1 MPRHK
6 LYHSPAERRAAKAQD
21 NKKYRARKGV
31 EINAQRRQDYR
42 DQHEKNAA
50 RQQAIEKRDR
60 LARQK
65 RQTKAQKA
73 LPQTLSP
80 SVECSAGCSDTR
92 VAYPVAKVFE
102 SSTVLEQLENFT
114 CRNPRRFL
122 QAVVTDYIETRHRP
136 SLFATVA
143 QLQAII
149 EESQNLKG
157 SIDNDKGKL
166 SLLLFASWANEIRI
180 EVTRSYDFTVKRFRS
195 RNFLFQQAHSNDG
208 LGFTVAEE

>member
-21 NKKYRARKGV
+21 NKKYRARKGI

-42 DQHEKNAA
+42 DQREKNAA
-50 RQQAIEKRDR
+50 RQQAIE
-60 LARQK
+60 
-65 RQTKAQKA
+65 KA

-143 QLQAII
+143 QLPAII

-195 RNFLFQQAHSNDG
+195 RDFLFQQAHSNDG